1 MLIERM
7 RKRLSA
13 DRASF
18 IEPCLPSPADK
29 PPSGT
34 NWIHEIKHDGYRL
47 MARRDPV
54 GIRLI
59 TRRGNDW
66 TTRYPLVVEAVNHL
80 KARSCLIDGEVVCCD
95 DRGLAVFQALRQRRN
110 EAQAFLYA
118 FDLLEMEGLDMRR
131 EPIETRKATLAS
143 LLRNG
148 KPGMR
153 LNEHIAH
160 PNGPAVFHH
169 VCKLGAEGIVSKR
182 LGSRYRS
189 GRLPD
194 WLKFKNPEAPAVKR
208 EAEEDWGK

>member
-1 MLIERM
+1 
-7 RKRLSA
+7 
-13 DRASF
+13 
-18 IEPCLPSPADK
+18 
-29 PPSGT
+29 
-34 NWIHEIKHDGYRL
+34 

-66 TTRYPLVVEAVNHL
+66 TERYPLVVEAVNHL
-80 KARSCLIDGEVVCCD
+80 MVRSCLIDEEVACCD
-95 DRGLAVFQALRQRRN
+95 ERGVAIFSTLRQRRN
-110 EAQAFLYA
+110 EARAFLFA
-118 FDLLEMEGLDMRR
+118 FDLLVLDGLDMRR

-143 LLRNG
+143 LLRKG
-148 KPGMR
+148 KPGVR

-160 PNGPAVFHH
+160 PNGAAVFHH

-189 GRLPD
+189 GRSPD
-194 WLKFKNPEAPAVKR
+194 WLKFKNPAAPAVKR